1 MTHSS
6 GVIYWWSNASPIM
19 YPSFLWK
26 EVDKGFLRRQNRR
39 TLKIFLWKR
48 SEYLFK
54 MWKVSKLTVY
64 WPAMHNFPLSCFKMR
79 ALSIDSCG
87 YLASIRK
94 SSLILLCWLY
104 GCFFSG
110 SPPPFFCDAMKYS
123 LQCACSSCL
132 LWYFP
137 VPFSS
142 VGGRNL
148 HKV

>member
-79 ALSIDSCG
+79 AWSIDSCG

-110 SPPPFFCDAMKYS
+110 SPPF
-123 LQCACSSCL
+123 L
-132 LWYFP
+132 LWCNEIQFAVCLFFLP
-137 VPFSS
+137 LVVFSCAFF
-142 VGGRNL
+142 
-148 HKV
+148 